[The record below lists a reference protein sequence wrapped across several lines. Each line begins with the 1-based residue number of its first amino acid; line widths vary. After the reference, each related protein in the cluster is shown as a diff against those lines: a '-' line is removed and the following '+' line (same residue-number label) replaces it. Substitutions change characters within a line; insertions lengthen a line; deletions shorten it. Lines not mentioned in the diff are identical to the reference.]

1 VGGQFVLQGTDPN
14 TSTTSEALVSK
25 NGEVIVRAY
34 GFSEPSLKSLTTT
47 SPANLFTAKA
57 SVQLVLTGIV
67 ISANR
72 SIAVAG
78 DVVEVFEAPASDSAT
93 QDKLLFS
100 VDIARQQIVPV
111 LGFQSLITQGK
122 FLNVDRADTNG
133 AISVTAFG
141 YYVPK
146 VG

>member
-1 VGGQFVLQGTDPN
+1 MGGQFVLQGTDPN

-34 GFSEPSLKSLTTT
+34 GFSEPSIQTLTGT
-47 SPANLFTAKA
+47 SAANLYAA
-57 SVQLVLTGIV
+57 SPTEQLVLTGIV
-67 ISANR
+67 ISGNR
-72 SIAVAG
+72 SIAAAG

-100 VDIARQQIVPV
+100 VDIARQQVVPV
-111 LGFQSLITQGK
+111 LGLQSLITQGK